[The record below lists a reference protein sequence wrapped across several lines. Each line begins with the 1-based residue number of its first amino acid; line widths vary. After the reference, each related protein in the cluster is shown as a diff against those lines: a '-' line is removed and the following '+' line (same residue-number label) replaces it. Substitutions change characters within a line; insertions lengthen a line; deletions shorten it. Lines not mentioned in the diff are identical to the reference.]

1 MVTTFIPTFNE
12 KSRVIINYVDQF
24 IDRPIDLHKLLFKK
38 TVDEILTTQFGL
50 SWPYQSQRA
59 DEIKTLVDGYYECLL
74 YRVSHIYLKW
84 DFLYRLTD
92 FYKRQMKVQTK
103 FFQFIS
109 GTREYKNTEFQGKL
123 TEDENELY
131 ERISTNKLNYL
142 EKCLWLE
149 GEKQLT
155 RENVLDELVTILVG
169 GSNTSADTLLLILLM
184 LATHQDCQD
193 RVEAELHELFESA
206 DDCVTPE
213 HIANLKYLEVVI
225 KETVRLFP
233 ILPVKYIS
241 TFFARNFFSIII
253 STFPVMGRE
262 TDAEVAIRGGTM
274 PKGAMLMI
282 NVLNIQRSPKY
293 WGENAHLFYP
303 ERFLPENYGN
313 VHPYAFIGFSAG
325 PRNCIGAKYAWYSM
339 KIFLS
344 SFLRRFKVTTDLEYK
359 DLKIKS
365 GMLLNVV
372 NKNSVRIVRR
382 KW

>member
-1 MVTTFIPTFNE
+1 MMNIVVYIYYQAITRFANSGTYRFDSSEKLMSNQAVYVPGILVAPKPIWKPNRRALNPTFNTTMVTTFIPTFNE
-12 KSRVIINYVDQF
+12 KSRAIINHVDQF
-24 IDRPIDLHKLLFKK
+24 IDQPIDLHKLLFKK

-50 SWPYQSQRA
+50 SWPFQSQRA

-84 DFLYRLTD
+84 DFLYKLTD

-123 TEDENELY
+123 TEDGNELY
-131 ERISTNKLNYL
+131 EIISKNKLNYL

-149 GEKQLT
+149 YEQQLT

-184 LATHQDCQD
+184 LAMHQDCQD

-206 DDCVTPE
+206 DDYVTPE

-233 ILPVKYIS
+233 ILPVKYIC
-241 TFFARNFFSIII
+241 TFFAQNLFSIII
-253 STFPVMGRE
+253 LFP
-262 TDAEVAIRGGTM
+262 
-274 PKGAMLMI
+274 LY
-282 NVLNIQRSPKY
+282 Q
-293 WGENAHLFYP
+293 
-303 ERFLPENYGN
+303 
-313 VHPYAFIGFSAG
+313 
-325 PRNCIGAKYAWYSM
+325 
-339 KIFLS
+339 
-344 SFLRRFKVTTDLEYK
+344 
-359 DLKIKS
+359 
-365 GMLLNVV
+365 
-372 NKNSVRIVRR
+372 
-382 KW
+382 